1 MDGDAMGGMKD
12 LLGDRPYVA
21 PSVAFDGAT
30 YAPALDHAR
39 LGGQLL
45 AVFDFMQDGAW
56 RTLAEVSA
64 VVGGSEAAVSARLRD
79 LRKEK
84 YGAHEVDRQRI
95 EAGLWKYR
103 LRDKP

>member
-1 MDGDAMGGMKD
+1 MGSMKD
-12 LLGDRPYVA
+12 LLGDQPYVA
-21 PSVAFDGAT
+21 PHAAFDGKT
-30 YAPALDHAR
+30 YEPGKDHAR

-45 AVFDFMQDGAW
+45 AVFELMQDGAW
-56 RTLAEVSA
+56 RTLAEISA